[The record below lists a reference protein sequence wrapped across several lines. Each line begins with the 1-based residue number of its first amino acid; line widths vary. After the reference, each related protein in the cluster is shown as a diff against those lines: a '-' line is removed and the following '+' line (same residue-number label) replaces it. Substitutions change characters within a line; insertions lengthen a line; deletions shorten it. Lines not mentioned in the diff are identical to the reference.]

1 MNQITTRPSSR
12 KIDFD
17 THLLISYLAKRKYKY
32 LLLCVV
38 VGLVSSIF
46 IKLFVLGYSSTG
58 SFFVNDM
65 NVLSSTNVDL
75 RIVDNLTPNDN
86 FNRIFQQVISTAV
99 QNHLIKKFKLTEH
112 YNVDST
118 KEFYLQRTG
127 NILKSN
133 ISVKKN
139 TFNTVLVTVN
149 DEHRYLAAD
158 MVNEIM
164 SFIDEIN
171 REYYVKN
178 IQQKLKISEA
188 FLLEIKKDN
197 NAKSRSIDSLLAE
210 MHYLTTYGVRQTTSA
225 IYMLQLEQ
233 KLGGLINELSN
244 STHDLMN
251 SQKLY
256 NLSLQALN
264 QKNYKTITIIQ
275 SAMPAPKSNIYLA
288 VLYGGLITVALIF
301 IIIFVVHIKLFYSDH
316 LNLLLDNNKQQG

>member
-1 MNQITTRPSSR
+1 MTQNTTKSSSR
-12 KIDFD
+12 KLDFD
-17 THLLISYLAKRKYKY
+17 TRTLISYLAKRKYKY
-32 LLLCVV
+32 LMFCIGT
-38 VGLVSSIF
+38 GLVSSIF

-65 NVLSSTNVDL
+65 NVLSSANVDL

-86 FNRIFQQVISTAV
+86 FNRIFQQVISTQV
-99 QNHLIKKFKLTEH
+99 QNHLIKKFNLTEH

-118 KEFYLQRTG
+118 KEFYLQQTG

-139 TFNTVLVTVN
+139 TFNTILVTVN
-149 DEHRYLAAD
+149 DEHRYLAAE

-164 SFIDEIN
+164 SYIDDIN
-171 REYYVKN
+171 REYYAKN
-178 IQQKLKISEA
+178 IEQKLKISEA
-188 FLLEIKKDN
+188 FLLEVKKDN

-210 MHYLTTYGVRQTTSA
+210 MHALTTQSSRQTTSA

-233 KLGGLINELSN
+233 NLGALINELNN

-264 QKNYKTITIIQ
+264 QKNYKTITVVQ
-275 SAMPAPKSNIYLA
+275 AAMPAPTSNIYLA
-288 VLYGGLITVALIF
+288 VFYGSLISLAVGC
-301 IIIFVVHIKLFYSDH
+301 IIIFAVHIKLFYSDH
-316 LNLLLDNNKQQG
+316 FDILMERNIKEE